1 MKAPEGIAGNFVL
14 YALGFSSVAFNGY
27 ARTRRSEDVQAI
39 GGADLM
45 DAEEMSAI
53 TYYDDAH
60 SDYEPRFVTLGI
72 SDKGRVLVVCH
83 TLIGET
89 IRLITARK
97 ATRHE
102 TNFYEKEN
110 KKTRRGR

>member
-1 MKAPEGIAGNFVL
+1 ME
-14 YALGFSSVAFNGY
+14 
-27 ARTRRSEDVQAI
+27 EDVIKFEWDSEKALLNI
-39 GGADLM
+39 RKHSVSFREAVM
-45 DAEEMSAI
+45 VFNDALAI

-60 SDYEPRFVTLGI
+60 SQHEPRFVTLGI

-83 TLIGET
+83 TWIGEN
-89 IRLITARK
+89 IRLISARK

-110 KKTRRGR
+110 TKTRRG

>member
-1 MKAPEGIAGNFVL
+1 MEQDFIEFEWDPEKAIVNIRKHGVTFREAAMV
-14 YALGFSSVAFNGY
+14 FND
-27 ARTRRSEDVQAI
+27 T
-39 GGADLM
+39 L
-45 DAEEMSAI
+45 AI

-83 TLIGET
+83 TLIGEA